1 MIQHLAPA
9 RAHSLFLSAE
19 GMTIKHSTRIS
30 PVERDT
36 VSTWI
41 RKGARDGPARL
52 QAQPRS
58 GSPPTLTLAAPTL
71 AIASSQA
78 EPRALTQVVARLSQH
93 TAQRLRMSSL
103 QRLAKRARLR
113 WTRVRQSCKRL
124 RDPVACARGQWDLA
138 ALQHQEDQ
146 GKIAL

>member
-1 MIQHLAPA
+1 MGLRGSRRNPA
-9 RAHSLFLSAE
+9 AA
-19 GMTIKHSTRIS
+19 
-30 PVERDT
+30 
-36 VSTWI
+36 
-41 RKGARDGPARL
+41 A
-52 QAQPRS
+52 
-58 GSPPTLTLAAPTL
+58 PPTLTLAAPTL

-124 RDPVACARGQWDLA
+124 RDPVACARGQRDLA